1 MNANNTKNP
10 LSTKS
15 STVVIVLL
23 VIGGILALVSWLIF
37 GNIYQLGIYIA
48 IFVGVITWS
57 FLMGSF
63 ARRQQRKFLW
73 LACIIVLLG
82 STVVALKYFNLMGYI
97 LSKIYALFALL
108 FVMVGMFVQEK
119 KKQSANED

>member
-1 MNANNTKNP
+1 
-10 LSTKS
+10 
-15 STVVIVLL
+15 
-23 VIGGILALVSWLIF
+23 
-37 GNIYQLGIYIA
+37 
-48 IFVGVITWS
+48 
-57 FLMGSF
+57 MGSF